1 MELTLGDV
9 EQTALIPV
17 AIKAAETLRTNARIK
32 DDVALSIIRNLNV
45 DLHSYDHFLS
55 HEGVIARTIMLDN
68 MVKNYVSQHKNAVI
82 VNLGAGFDNRFS
94 RIDNGEILWFDV
106 DLPDSIAARRKVFAD
121 KERVQMISANVLDA
135 AWVAPVK
142 DALHKTNA
150 PLLVLAEGLFMYLTF
165 PEIQKLLC
173 ILTEEFSSGMLY
185 AEMNSPIMVKHEKLH
200 DTVKYTNAVF
210 KSGTNSAQELCQL
223 CEKLTFIEE
232 HSFNEEMKKYSLR
245 GKLFAA
251 FFGRFNDRWAT
262 FSW

>member
-106 DLPDSIAARRKVFAD
+106 DLPDSIAARRKAFAD

-135 AWVAPVK
+135 A
-142 DALHKTNA
+142 
-150 PLLVLAEGLFMYLTF
+150 
-165 PEIQKLLC
+165 
-173 ILTEEFSSGMLY
+173 
-185 AEMNSPIMVKHEKLH
+185 
-200 DTVKYTNAVF
+200 
-210 KSGTNSAQELCQL
+210 
-223 CEKLTFIEE
+223 
-232 HSFNEEMKKYSLR
+232 
-245 GKLFAA
+245 
-251 FFGRFNDRWAT
+251 
-262 FSW
+262 